1 MRDFSSPAR
10 DQTYAPLH
18 WEHGILTTEDSRE
31 VPGLTFM
38 METNLIFKILPVS
51 MIKICGY
58 LEQVKNN
65 NLGRCL
71 IWKTSNNSGI
81 ISEYVSFEKNSRK
94 RPNIVRGIVADYLK
108 SFLFL

>member
-1 MRDFSSPAR
+1 MSVAALCCVASEILVP
-10 DQTYAPLH
+10 QTEIKCPLH

-65 NLGRCL
+65 NLGKCL
-71 IWKTSNNSGI
+71 ISKTSNNSGI
-81 ISEYVSFEKNSRK
+81 ISEYISFEKK
-94 RPNIVRGIVADYLK
+94 
-108 SFLFL
+108 

>member
-1 MRDFSSPAR
+1 
-10 DQTYAPLH
+10 
-18 WEHGILTTEDSRE
+18 
-31 VPGLTFM
+31 M

-71 IWKTSNNSGI
+71 ISKTSNNSGI
-81 ISEYVSFEKNSRK
+81 ISEYVSFEKNRRK
-94 RPNIVRGIVADYLK
+94 CPNIVRGIVADYLK